1 MRGGVSGSVSGV
13 KADKSN
19 LFVYELEAHG
29 TPIIREASFAMECT
43 VQDIYKTKGFE
54 R

>member
-29 TPIIREASFAMECT
+29 TPIIRAQGALLHEAQQIGRASCR
-43 VQDIYKTKGFE
+43 E
-54 R
+54 RV